1 MNPPPQSIGALR
13 FGPCELD
20 PASRQLR
27 MAGAEVRIGERA
39 FDLLFALAEAR
50 GGVVSRD
57 TLLDRVWRHSV
68 VGDENLKVQVMA
80 LRKLI
85 GAEAIV
91 TVPGRGY
98 RLAWSVESGAPAPAM
113 PDAGTLFGRD
123 EDRRAVQSAL
133 AAGRL
138 VTLAGPGGIG
148 KTRLA
153 LATAAADGGR
163 FADGSLVVELAPLA
177 DAGHLVHALGRAL
190 GLPPGSGKAALL
202 AALRPLQMLLVLDNA
217 EHLHDGVAALA
228 AELLVAAPTL
238 RLLVTSREPLHLDGE
253 AVLRLDG
260 LALPADD
267 QPATVRSSPAVAL
280 LCARVQA
287 HDPRF
292 TLAPEQAPTAAALC
306 RRLEGIPLAIELA
319 AARVPLLGLGGVLE
333 RLAQPL
339 ALLTR
344 GTHGAP
350 ERQQTLR
357 GALAWSHGLLDD
369 AEKRAFRRLAVFA
382 GGFRL
387 ESAQALLVDAGD
399 PTAPSEWQAL
409 DLVHSLV
416 DKSLLAVQA
425 EGDGRRLR
433 MAEVT
438 RAFALER
445 LRESGEQAALQRRHA
460 ETVLAQFEA
469 VDERFTATPVLVWTR
484 ELMPELAN
492 LRAAVHWALGDDG
505 RAGDDA
511 LAIRLMGA
519 SGGFWALAGLLG
531 ESAPALKRL
540 LPQVRDP
547 LPLRAQAMF
556 WMAVANRGSD
566 PAFSAEEAHAALER
580 AIALAR
586 AGGLDALRHRA
597 LTLRPQLALRVGQ
610 AVDTEATAAEMR
622 ACEGPDWT
630 SLQRRGRRNVE
641 NFALFQRGDWDA
653 YAETQRQ
660 ELRLCIEAGEDYH
673 AWITAH
679 RLVLAELGRGR
690 AAEAVALMQPM
701 VDAIRAQ
708 GFQRHCWQQV
718 AVLTVAQIE
727 AGDAPVESVHE
738 TVRLL
743 RGAGAMDWMARH
755 FAEWLTQRGR
765 WADAARLLG
774 WVQTREAASG
784 READP
789 QSRAAQARAQRAIEA
804 QASAAQAA
812 AWREEGAR
820 WIDDDVANVLLG
832 VG

>member
-1 MNPPPQSIGALR
+1 VNPPPQFISPLR
-13 FGPCELD
+13 FGACELD
-20 PASRQLR
+20 PAARELR
-27 MAGAEVRIGERA
+27 VAGAPARVGERG
-39 FDLLFALAEAR
+39 FDLLVVLAEAR
-50 GGVVSRD
+50 GEVVSRD
-57 TLLDRVWRHSV
+57 TLLDRVWRGTV

-80 LRKLI
+80 LRKLL

-98 RLAWSVESGAPAPAM
+98 RLAWPVEAPAAAPAR
-113 PDAGTLFGRD
+113 PDTGTLFGRD
-123 EDRRAVQSAL
+123 ADLRAVQAAL
-133 AAGRL
+133 VAGRL

-153 LATAAADGGR
+153 LANATADAGR
-163 FADGSLVVELAPLA
+163 FADGALLVELAPLV
-177 DAGHLVHALGRAL
+177 DAGHLVHALNRAL
-190 GLPPGSGKAALL
+190 GLHPGSGKAALHR
-202 AALRPLQMLLVLDNA
+202 ALRPLQLLLVLDNA
-217 EHLHDGVAALA
+217 EHLHEGVAALA
-228 AELLVAAPTL
+228 AELLAEAPQL

-260 LALPADD
+260 LALPASDD
-267 QPATVRSSPAVAL
+267 AAAVHASPAVAL

-287 HDPRF
+287 LDPRF
-292 TLAPEQAPTAAALC
+292 ELAPAQVPLAAALC

-333 RLAQPL
+333 RLAEPL

-369 AEKRAFRRLAVFA
+369 AEKRVFRRLAVFA
-382 GGFRL
+382 GGFRVP
-387 ESAQALLVDAGD
+387 SAQALLVDAGD
-399 PTAPSEWQAL
+399 PSAPDEWQAL
-409 DLVHSLV
+409 DLVQSLV

-425 EGDGRRLR
+425 KGDGRRLR

-438 RAFALER
+438 RSFALER
-445 LRESGEQAALQRRHA
+445 LLESGEQAAVQRRHA
-460 ETVLAQFEA
+460 ETVLALFEA
-469 VDERFTATPVLVWTR
+469 ADERFTATPVLAWTR

-505 RAGDDA
+505 RAGDEA

-540 LPQVRDP
+540 LPRVRDP

-556 WMAVANRGSD
+556 WMAVANRGAD
-566 PAFSAEEAHAALER
+566 PAFSAEETHAALER

-641 NFALFQRGDWDA
+641 NFALFQRGDWDT
-653 YAETQRQ
+653 YAQTQRQ

-679 RLVLAELGRGR
+679 RLALAELGRSR
-690 AAEAVALMQPM
+690 AVEAVALMQPM
-701 VDAIRAQ
+701 VDAIRTQ

-727 AGDAPVESVHE
+727 AGDAPADAVHE

-743 RGAGAMDWMARH
+743 RGAGAMDWMASH
-755 FAEWLTQRGR
+755 FAEWLTQRAR

-774 WVQTREAASG
+774 WIAAREAATG
-784 READP
+784 LAPDP
-789 QSRAAQARAQRAIEA
+789 QSAAAQRRAQAALDA
-804 QASAAQAA
+804 QASAAQVA
-812 AWREEGAR
+812 AWRDEGSR
-820 WIDDDVANVLLG
+820 WIDDDVTNALLG
-832 VG
+832 VA

>member
-1 MNPPPQSIGALR
+1 MNPPPQFISPLR
-13 FGPCELD
+13 FGTCELD
-20 PASRQLR
+20 PAARELR
-27 MAGAEVRIGERA
+27 VAGAPVRVGERG
-39 FDLLFALAEAR
+39 FDLLLVLAEAR
-50 GGVVSRD
+50 GEVVSRD
-57 TLLDRVWRHSV
+57 ALLDRVWRGTV

-80 LRKLI
+80 LRKLV

-98 RLAWSVESGAPAPAM
+98 RLALAVEERRAAAPAPSATM
-113 PDAGTLFGRD
+113 LFGRD
-123 EDRRAVQSAL
+123 EDLQRVQAAL
-133 AAGRL
+133 DQHRL

-153 LATAAADGGR
+153 LAAAAASR
-163 FADGSLVVELAPLA
+163 CADGQVTVELAPLV
-177 DAGHLVHALGRAL
+177 DAGHLVHTLCRAL
-190 GLPPGSGKAALL
+190 GLAPGSGKAALHS
-202 AALRPLQMLLVLDNA
+202 ALRPLQLLQVLDNA
-217 EHLHDGVAALA
+217 EHLQEGVAALA
-228 AELLVAAPTL
+228 AELLAAAPRL
-238 RLLVTSREPLHLDGE
+238 RLLVTSREPLRLDDE

-260 LALPADD
+260 LALPTGDD
-267 QPATVRSSPAVAL
+267 PAAVQASPAVAL
-280 LCARVQA
+280 LCSRVQA
-287 HDPRF
+287 QDPGF
-292 TLAPEQAPTAAALC
+292 ALAPAQAPVAGALC

-333 RLAQPL
+333 RLAEPL

-357 GALAWSHGLLDD
+357 GALAWSHGLLND
-369 AEKRAFRRLAVFA
+369 AEKRVFRRLAVFA
-382 GGFRL
+382 GGFRIP
-387 ESAQALLVDAGD
+387 SAQALLVDAAD
-399 PTAPSEWQAL
+399 PTAPDEWQAL
-409 DLVHSLV
+409 DLVQSLV
-416 DKSLLAVQA
+416 DKSLLSVQA
-425 EGDGRRLR
+425 DGDERRLR

-445 LRESGEQAALQRRHA
+445 LLESGEQPAVQRRHA
-460 ETVLAQFEA
+460 ETVLALFEA
-469 VDERFTATPVLVWTR
+469 ADERFTATPVLAWTR

-505 RAGDDA
+505 RSGDET

-540 LPQVRDP
+540 LPRVHDP

-580 AIALAR
+580 AITLAR

-597 LTLRPQLALRVGQ
+597 LTLRPQMALRVGQ
-610 AVDTEATAAEMR
+610 PVDTEATAAEMR
-622 ACEGPDWT
+622 ACEGPDWS

-660 ELRLCIEAGEDYH
+660 ELRLCIEAGEHYH

-679 RLVLAELGRGR
+679 RLALAEIGRGR

-701 VDAIRAQ
+701 ADAIRAQ

-727 AGDAPVESVHE
+727 AGDAPTNTVHE

-743 RGAGAMDWMARH
+743 RGAGAMDWMASH
-755 FAEWLTQRGR
+755 LAEWLTQRAR

-774 WVQTREAASG
+774 WIAARQAASG
-784 READP
+784 RAPDP
-789 QSRAAQARAQRAIEA
+789 QSKAAQDRARRALEAQADAAQRA
-804 QASAAQAA
+804 
-812 AWREEGAR
+812 AWATEGER
-820 WIDDDVANVLLG
+820 WIDDDVANALLG
-832 VG
+832 VD